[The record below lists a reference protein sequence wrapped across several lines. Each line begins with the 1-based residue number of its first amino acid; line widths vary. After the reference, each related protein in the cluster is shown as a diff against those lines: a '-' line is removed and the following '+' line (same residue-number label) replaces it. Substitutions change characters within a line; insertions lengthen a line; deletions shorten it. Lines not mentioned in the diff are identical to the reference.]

1 MRFLI
6 TKASTFPKNGPTPIL
21 KSLVFSP
28 LLIFNSS
35 LGYHNCLPLVQ
46 QYKTLTSCKE
56 DLVQI
61 CVNKIEEKK
70 ERAFLK
76 SGGEKLAIKI
86 LMEDCEIDELSSQN
100 NKNDCP
106 PSKCALNIFE
116 PGLCEI
122 CFVNNDKIQV
132 GACLHSFCRDCLK
145 QYVEN
150 LISIGQVWKYWV
162 FDCFC
167 DFC

>member
-1 MRFLI
+1 MRFRI
-6 TKASTFPKNGPTPIL
+6 TKASTFPKNGPTLTL
-21 KSLVFSP
+21 KNSVYSLPP
-28 LLIFNSS
+28 LFFNSS

-70 ERAFLK
+70 ERAGLQ

-86 LMEDCEIDELSSQN
+86 LMEDVEIDELSSQN

-106 PSKCALNIFE
+106 PSKVALNIYE

-122 CFVNNDKIQV
+122 CYANNEKIQV
-132 GACLHSFCRDCLK
+132 GACLHSFCRECLK

-150 LISIGQVWKYWV
+150 LISVGKVKIPVI
-162 FDCFC
+162 FC
-167 DFC
+167 GFS